1 MSLDP
6 KGYLLTPDDGPQQ
19 WFLDTRMNVKAG
31 GAQTGG
37 AFTFLEWSAPAGF
50 GPPLHLHERDDE
62 AFYLLEG
69 ELSLDCG
76 DKHFTAG
83 PGDFLFLPRGIPHTF
98 LVTKGPVHGLQIT
111 APAGFEDFIAEAGR
125 PAQGPGLPDHTE
137 PDMPRL
143 LAATQRYGSQI
154 LGPPPQP
161 S

>member
-1 MSLDP
+1 M
-6 KGYLLTPDDGPQQ
+6 
-19 WFLDTRMNVKAG
+19 
-31 GAQTGG
+31 
-37 AFTFLEWSAPAGF
+37 WSAPAGF
-50 GPPLHLHERDDE
+50 GPPLHRHERDDE

-83 PGDFLFLPRGIPHTF
+83 PGDFMLLPRRIPHTF

-111 APAGFEDFIAEAGR
+111 APAGFEDFIAAAGR
-125 PAQGPGLPDHTE
+125 PAEAPGLPEHTE

-143 LAATQRYGSQI
+143 LAAAQRYGSQI
-154 LGPPPQP
+154 LGPPPQA